1 VQCKYVSYLQI
12 FQQCFGKF
20 FLEGGGGS
28 LELMRLTNGRMALE
42 KLRKKWAK
50 ATF

>member
-20 FLEGGGGS
+20 FLEGGGGF
-28 LELMRLTNGRMALE
+28 
-42 KLRKKWAK
+42 LRIDE
-50 ATF
+50 TY